1 MRKKQNISGAVIRAA
16 DATASIAPADRIE
29 RIRQMQEAI
38 TKAQIGIVMLAMAIG
53 DELNAEKESRPH
65 GTFLPWLES
74 NMAQMGIRSA
84 RTANEYMRL
93 SKHRSDVELVLEQNA
108 DASLREAFR
117 ALGRTSTPS
126 ADENATTATDG
137 GKELNPEP
145 LPPIN
150 PRSRRAFA
158 INHVP
163 ADLRISPAQLRAIL
177 DWYESD
183 DLMAAYR
190 QANGTASKPKP
201 RRKVAR
207 VSAVVKPKAK
217 RDLERA
223 AKRHDMT
230 QGELIEQL
238 LTFADR
244 VKTMNRRGG
253 DK

>member
-1 MRKKQNISGAVIRAA
+1 MRKKQNTSGAVIRAA

-53 DELNAEKESRPH
+53 DELNAEKDSRPH
-65 GTFLPWLES
+65 GAFLPWLES
-74 NMAQMGIRSA
+74 SMAQMGIKSA
-84 RTANEYMRL
+84 RTANDYMRL
-93 SKHRSDVELVLEQNA
+93 SKNRSDVELVLEQNA

-137 GKELNPEP
+137 GKESKPEP
-145 LPPIN
+145 PPIN

-163 ADLRISPAQLRAIL
+163 DDLRISPAQLRAIL

-190 QANGTASKPKP
+190 QANGAASKPKP

>member
-1 MRKKQNISGAVIRAA
+1 MRRKQNTSGAVIRAA
-16 DATASIAPADRIE
+16 DATASIAPAERIE

-38 TKAQIGIVMLAMAIG
+38 TKAQIGIAMLAMAIG
-53 DELNAEKESRPH
+53 DELNAEKDSRPH

-74 NMAQMGIRSA
+74 SMAQMGIKSA

-137 GKELNPEP
+137 GKELKPEP
-145 LPPIN
+145 PPIN

-163 ADLRISPAQLRAIL
+163 DDLRVTPERLRTIL

-190 QANGTASKPKP
+190 QANGTASKSKP